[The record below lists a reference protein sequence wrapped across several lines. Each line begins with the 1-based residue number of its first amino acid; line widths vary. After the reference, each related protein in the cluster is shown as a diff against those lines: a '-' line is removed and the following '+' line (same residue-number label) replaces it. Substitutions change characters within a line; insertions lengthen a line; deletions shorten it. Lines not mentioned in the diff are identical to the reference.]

1 MLGHPGSQ
9 GEEFCDRQLNK
20 MSWEREFLTVKRMVR
35 HWYRLAT
42 LWNSSGLW
50 LELPLLYG
58 TQVTRSQFCFWDI
71 WSLVLLSYPEA
82 LSDLVTLEVTSRL
95 PKVSKNMDVAD
106 FLLLRKGT
114 PRRVLM
120 TVNLSAFSFHA
131 SPSLWRCSAWIVF
144 SSATNAYLPSSSNSI
159 TSGNSSLPCHVVG
172 DRGSCRTQVPWFPVR
187 VHTKW
192 LLIRALES
200 NSPGVESQICIQ
212 H

>member
-1 MLGHPGSQ
+1 MLGPPGSQ

-95 PKVSKNMDVAD
+95 PKVSKDI
-106 FLLLRKGT
+106 LRKPLWMLLISCCYVKVHLGESWWLST
-114 PRRVLM
+114 WV
-120 TVNLSAFSFHA
+120 LSAFMPLQAFEDALLELYFPLLQMPTYLQAPIA
-131 SPSLWRCSAWIVF
+131 SLLGIPPSLVTWLV
-144 SSATNAYLPSSSNSI
+144 TE
-159 TSGNSSLPCHVVG
+159 GHVEPRSPG
-172 DRGSCRTQVPWFPVR
+172 FQ
-187 VHTKW
+187 
-192 LLIRALES
+192 LES
-200 NSPGVESQICIQ
+200 LQKVTPN
-212 H
+212 